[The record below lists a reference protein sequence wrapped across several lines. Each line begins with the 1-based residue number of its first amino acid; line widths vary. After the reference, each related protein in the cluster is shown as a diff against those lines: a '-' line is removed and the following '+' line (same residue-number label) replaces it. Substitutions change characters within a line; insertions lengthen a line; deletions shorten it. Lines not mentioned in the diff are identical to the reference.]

1 MRAATTAG
9 SETARLTTRDAVA
22 AAVEQAVESRP
33 ITDVHTHLYPPAFGS
48 LLLWGLDDLLTY
60 HYLTAEVLR
69 ADPGLQPQA
78 LFALSKAEQADLIWQ
93 RLFLEAS
100 PVSEACRGPL
110 TTLQLLGIE
119 PGRDLTAVRR
129 ALAER
134 TVEEHVEAVFCAA
147 HVRTAVMTND
157 PFDEQERE
165 LWLAGPEPDPRF
177 LPALRLDGLL
187 VTWGQAVGRLR
198 RWGYEVTLGMNAD
211 TCREVRR
218 FLTDW
223 IERLRPVY
231 MAVSLPQTFTFPDE
245 TSCGRL
251 IAECVL
257 PLAAERHIPF
267 ALMIGVKRAVNPG
280 LLLAGDG
287 VGRSDLG
294 ALERLC
300 AAHPGVRFLATAL
313 SRENQHELC
322 VAARKFA
329 NLLPF
334 GCWWFLNNPSLI
346 EEITRMRLELLGLSF
361 IPQHSDARILD
372 QLVYKWAHSRE
383 ILVRVL
389 TDKYDDLRRT
399 GWSVTAQDVGR
410 DVERLLA
417 GNFAAFAGGPGQSAR
432 A

>member
-1 MRAATTAG
+1 M
-9 SETARLTTRDAVA
+9 
-22 AAVEQAVESRP
+22 
-33 ITDVHTHLYPPAFGS
+33 
-48 LLLWGLDDLLTY
+48 
-60 HYLTAEVLR
+60 
-69 ADPGLQPQA
+69 
-78 LFALSKAEQADLIWQ
+78 
-93 RLFLEAS
+93 
-100 PVSEACRGPL
+100 
-110 TTLQLLGIE
+110 
-119 PGRDLTAVRR
+119 
-129 ALAER
+129 
-134 TVEEHVEAVFCAA
+134 
-147 HVRTAVMTND
+147 
-157 PFDEQERE
+157 
-165 LWLAGPEPDPRF
+165 
-177 LPALRLDGLL
+177 
-187 VTWGQAVGRLR
+187 
-198 RWGYEVTLGMNAD
+198 
-211 TCREVRR
+211 
-218 FLTDW
+218 
-223 IERLRPVY
+223 RPVY
-231 MAVSLPQTFTFPDE
+231 MAVSLPETFTFPDE
-245 TSCGRL
+245 SSCGRL

-257 PLAAERHIPF
+257 PLAEERGIPF
-267 ALMIGVKRAVNPG
+267 ALMIGVKRAVNPA
-280 LLLAGDG
+280 LHLAGDG